1 MELYEVKA
9 IMDYQYLAYKEG
21 WEQARLIAFVIA
33 QTNSKKKLKLNDII
47 KFHWE
52 SENKKVSNP
61 SSTSMSNEELERLQN
76 KAKEYLINEM
86 I

>member
-9 IMDYQYLAYKEG
+9 VMDYEYLAYKEN
-21 WEQARLIAFVIA
+21 WEQARLIAYVVA
-33 QTNSKKKLKLNDII
+33 QTNSRKKLKLNDIV

-52 SENKKVSNP
+52 SDGKEKKATNSDT
-61 SSTSMSNEELERLQN
+61 TSMSNEELARLQN
-76 KAKEYLINEM
+76 KAKDFLNM